1 MREKDIE
8 NTRLIHSLTN
18 VFLDVYELDLETEL
32 IHIIRTEQDDM
43 RLLKTEEIDF
53 STFKRFLLQNVPEEK
68 KKKLEEEFETERIC
82 ARIQEVS
89 IVEREFQKWYEH
101 STSWFRIQFILSMTR
116 EKKRPIVTVTVM
128 NIDDLKRLQEE
139 QNKALLSAYES
150 ARQASR
156 AKSDFLA
163 NMSHDIRT
171 PMNAIMGMSTI
182 ARRNI
187 HDPEKLED
195 CLNKI
200 DASSKHLLSLINS
213 VLDMSKIESG
223 KVVFVEEV
231 FQLDQMIEDIKRIV
245 QPQAEKKDIQFTG
258 EYETLQGVM
267 VKSDPIRIRQILLN
281 IVGNAIKFTPEKG
294 KVHCSGFKVLSIY
307 DGYSTFEFT
316 CEDNG
321 IGMDQE
327 FVDKIFQPY
336 ERSKNVT
343 SNEIEGSGLG
353 MFISKNIVEMMNG
366 EIYVESKKGEGTKFT
381 VIFHLKEISEQPEKE
396 KTEQNEEAQIAFD
409 AMKGKRILLV
419 EDNDMNREIA
429 QEFLTE
435 EGILVENAVNGKEAV
450 EKMEQ
455 SSLYYY
461 DLILMDI
468 QMPVMN
474 GYEASAAIRRMDRED
489 SGLPIIAMTA
499 NAFSD
504 DIRQAKEAGMNEH
517 IAKPIDVSVM
527 FSVLSDWM
535 NDKRENP

>member
-267 VKSDPIRIRQILLN
+267 VKSDPIRIRQVLLN

-419 EDNDMNREIA
+419 EDNDMKREIA

>member
-139 QNKALLSAYES
+139 QNKALLSAYET
-150 ARQASR
+150 AHQASR

-200 DASSKHLLSLINS
+200 DSSSKHLLSLINS

-231 FQLDQMIEDIKRIV
+231 FRLDQMIEDIKRIV

-267 VKSDPIRIRQILLN
+267 VKSDPLRIRQVLLN

-396 KTEQNEEAQIAFD
+396 KTEQNEETQIAFD

>member
-267 VKSDPIRIRQILLN
+267 VKSDPLRIRQVLLN

-353 MFISKNIVEMMNG
+353 MFVSKNIVEMMNG

-396 KTEQNEEAQIAFD
+396 KTEQNEETQIAFD

>member
-156 AKSDFLA
+156 AKADFLA
-163 NMSHDIRT
+163 TMSHDIRA

-267 VKSDPIRIRQILLN
+267 VKSDPLRIRQVLLN

-396 KTEQNEEAQIAFD
+396 KTEQNEETQIAFD

>member
-89 IVEREFQKWYEH
+89 IVERELQKWYEH

-267 VKSDPIRIRQILLN
+267 VKSDPLRIRQVLLN
-281 IVGNAIKFTPEKG
+281 IVGNAIKFTQEKG

-396 KTEQNEEAQIAFD
+396 KTEQNEETQIAFD

>member
-182 ARRNI
+182 TRRNI

-267 VKSDPIRIRQILLN
+267 VKSDPLRIRQVLLN

-396 KTEQNEEAQIAFD
+396 KTEQNEETQIAFD

>member
-8 NTRLIHSLTN
+8 NTRLIHSPTN

-101 STSWFRIQFILSMTR
+101 STSWFRIQFLLSMTR

-195 CLNKI
+195 CPNKI

-267 VKSDPIRIRQILLN
+267 VKSDPLRIRQVLLN

-316 CEDNG
+316 SEDNG

-396 KTEQNEEAQIAFD
+396 KTEQNEETQIAFD

-535 NDKRENP
+535 NGKRENP

>member
-267 VKSDPIRIRQILLN
+267 VKSDPLRIRQVLLN

-396 KTEQNEEAQIAFD
+396 KTEQNEETQIAFD

-527 FSVLSDWM
+527 FSVLSHWM

>member
-267 VKSDPIRIRQILLN
+267 VKSDPLRIRQVLLN

-396 KTEQNEEAQIAFD
+396 KTEQNEETQIAFD

-489 SGLPIIAMTA
+489 IGLPIIAMTA

>member
-267 VKSDPIRIRQILLN
+267 VKSDPIRIRQVLLN

-396 KTEQNEEAQIAFD
+396 KTEQDEEAQIAFD

>member
-267 VKSDPIRIRQILLN
+267 VKSDPIRIRQVLLN

-396 KTEQNEEAQIAFD
+396 KTEQNEEAQIVFD

>member
-267 VKSDPIRIRQILLN
+267 VKSDPLRIRQVLLN

-396 KTEQNEEAQIAFD
+396 KTEQNEETQIASD

>member
-267 VKSDPIRIRQILLN
+267 VKSDPIRIRQVLLN

-294 KVHCSGFKVLSIY
+294 KVHCSGSKVLSIY

>member
-267 VKSDPIRIRQILLN
+267 VKSDPLRIRQVLLN

-396 KTEQNEEAQIAFD
+396 KTEQNEETQIAFD

>member
-267 VKSDPIRIRQILLN
+267 VKSDPLRIRQVLLN

-343 SNEIEGSGLG
+343 SKEIEGSGLG

-366 EIYVESKKGEGTKFT
+366 EIYVESKKDEGTKFT

>member
-139 QNKALLSAYES
+139 QNKALLSAYET
-150 ARQASR
+150 AHQASR

-200 DASSKHLLSLINS
+200 DSSSKHLLSLINS

-231 FQLDQMIEDIKRIV
+231 FRLDQMIEDIKRIV
-245 QPQAEKKDIQFTG
+245 QPQAEKKDIQFTS
-258 EYETLQGVM
+258 EYETLQGIM
-267 VKSDPIRIRQILLN
+267 VKSDPLRIRQVLLN
-281 IVGNAIKFTPEKG
+281 IMGNAIKFTPEKG
-294 KVHCSGFKVLSIY
+294 KVHCSVVKVLSIY

-343 SNEIEGSGLG
+343 SKEIEGSGLG

-366 EIYVESKKGEGTKFT
+366 EIYVESKKDEGTKFT

>member
-32 IHIIRTEQDDM
+32 IHIIRTELDDM

-267 VKSDPIRIRQILLN
+267 VKSDPIRIRQVLLN

-396 KTEQNEEAQIAFD
+396 KTEQNEETQIAFD

>member
-43 RLLKTEEIDF
+43 CLLKTEEIDF

-139 QNKALLSAYES
+139 QNKALLSAYET
-150 ARQASR
+150 AHQASR

-267 VKSDPIRIRQILLN
+267 VKSDPLRIRQVLLN

-396 KTEQNEEAQIAFD
+396 KTEQNEETQIAFD

-517 IAKPIDVSVM
+517 IAKPIDVSVI

>member
-267 VKSDPIRIRQILLN
+267 VKSDPLRIRQVLLN

-366 EIYVESKKGEGTKFT
+366 EIYVESKKGEGTKFI

-396 KTEQNEEAQIAFD
+396 KTEQNEETQIAFD

-517 IAKPIDVSVM
+517 IAKPIDVSVI

>member
-32 IHIIRTEQDDM
+32 IHIIRTDQDDM

-267 VKSDPIRIRQILLN
+267 VKSDPIRIRQVLLN

>member
-68 KKKLEEEFETERIC
+68 KKKLEEEFEIERIC

-267 VKSDPIRIRQILLN
+267 VKSDPIRIRQVLLN

-343 SNEIEGSGLG
+343 SNEIEGSGPG

-396 KTEQNEEAQIAFD
+396 KTEQNEETQIAFD

>member
-1 MREKDIE
+1 MREKGIE

-267 VKSDPIRIRQILLN
+267 VKSDPLRIRQVLLN

-396 KTEQNEEAQIAFD
+396 KTEQNEETQIAFD

>member
-101 STSWFRIQFILSMTR
+101 STSWFRIQFLLSMTR

-195 CLNKI
+195 CPNKI

-267 VKSDPIRIRQILLN
+267 VKSDPLRIRQVLLN

-316 CEDNG
+316 SEDNG

-327 FVDKIFQPY
+327 FVDKIFQSY

-396 KTEQNEEAQIAFD
+396 KTEQNEETQIAFD

-535 NDKRENP
+535 NGKRENP

>member
-101 STSWFRIQFILSMTR
+101 STSWFRIQFLLSMTR

-195 CLNKI
+195 CPNKI

-267 VKSDPIRIRQILLN
+267 VKSDPLRIWQVLLN

-316 CEDNG
+316 SEDNG

-396 KTEQNEEAQIAFD
+396 KTEQNEETQIAFD

-499 NAFSD
+499 NVFSD

-535 NDKRENP
+535 NGKRENP

>member
-267 VKSDPIRIRQILLN
+267 VKSDPLRIRQVLLN

-396 KTEQNEEAQIAFD
+396 KTEQNEETQIAFD

-455 SSLYYY
+455 SCLYYY

>member
-231 FQLDQMIEDIKRIV
+231 FRLDQMIEDIKRIV

-267 VKSDPIRIRQILLN
+267 VKSDPLRIRQVLLN

-396 KTEQNEEAQIAFD
+396 KTEQNEETQIAFD

-517 IAKPIDVSVM
+517 IAKPIDVSVI

>member
-139 QNKALLSAYES
+139 QNNALLSAYES

-187 HDPEKLED
+187 HDREKLED

-267 VKSDPIRIRQILLN
+267 VKSDPLRIRQVLLN
-281 IVGNAIKFTPEKG
+281 IVGNAIKIYTGERKG
-294 KVHCSGFKVLSIY
+294 TLFWL
-307 DGYSTFEFT
+307 
-316 CEDNG
+316 
-321 IGMDQE
+321 
-327 FVDKIFQPY
+327 
-336 ERSKNVT
+336 
-343 SNEIEGSGLG
+343 
-353 MFISKNIVEMMNG
+353 
-366 EIYVESKKGEGTKFT
+366 
-381 VIFHLKEISEQPEKE
+381 
-396 KTEQNEEAQIAFD
+396 
-409 AMKGKRILLV
+409 
-419 EDNDMNREIA
+419 
-429 QEFLTE
+429 
-435 EGILVENAVNGKEAV
+435 
-450 EKMEQ
+450 
-455 SSLYYY
+455 
-461 DLILMDI
+461 
-468 QMPVMN
+468 
-474 GYEASAAIRRMDRED
+474 
-489 SGLPIIAMTA
+489 
-499 NAFSD
+499 
-504 DIRQAKEAGMNEH
+504 
-517 IAKPIDVSVM
+517 
-527 FSVLSDWM
+527 
-535 NDKRENP
+535 

>member
-258 EYETLQGVM
+258 EYVTLQGVM
-267 VKSDPIRIRQILLN
+267 VKSDPLRIRQVLLN

-396 KTEQNEEAQIAFD
+396 KTEQNEETQIAFD

>member
-267 VKSDPIRIRQILLN
+267 VKSDPLRIRQVLLN

-396 KTEQNEEAQIAFD
+396 KTEQNEETQIAFD

-517 IAKPIDVSVM
+517 IAKPIDVSVR

>member
-267 VKSDPIRIRQILLN
+267 VKSDPIRIRQVLLN

-381 VIFHLKEISEQPEKE
+381 VIFQLKEISEQPEKE

>member
-139 QNKALLSAYES
+139 QNKALLSAYET
-150 ARQASR
+150 AHQASR

-200 DASSKHLLSLINS
+200 DSSSKHLLSLINS

-231 FQLDQMIEDIKRIV
+231 FRLDQMIEDIKRIV
-245 QPQAEKKDIQFTG
+245 QPQAEKKDIQFTSI
-258 EYETLQGVM
+258 T
-267 VKSDPIRIRQILLN
+267 N
-281 IVGNAIKFTPEKG
+281 IK
-294 KVHCSGFKVLSIY
+294 
-307 DGYSTFEFT
+307 
-316 CEDNG
+316 
-321 IGMDQE
+321 
-327 FVDKIFQPY
+327 
-336 ERSKNVT
+336 
-343 SNEIEGSGLG
+343 
-353 MFISKNIVEMMNG
+353 
-366 EIYVESKKGEGTKFT
+366 
-381 VIFHLKEISEQPEKE
+381 
-396 KTEQNEEAQIAFD
+396 
-409 AMKGKRILLV
+409 
-419 EDNDMNREIA
+419 
-429 QEFLTE
+429 
-435 EGILVENAVNGKEAV
+435 
-450 EKMEQ
+450 
-455 SSLYYY
+455 
-461 DLILMDI
+461 
-468 QMPVMN
+468 
-474 GYEASAAIRRMDRED
+474 
-489 SGLPIIAMTA
+489 
-499 NAFSD
+499 
-504 DIRQAKEAGMNEH
+504 
-517 IAKPIDVSVM
+517 
-527 FSVLSDWM
+527 
-535 NDKRENP
+535 

>member
-200 DASSKHLLSLINS
+200 DASSKHVLSLINS

-267 VKSDPIRIRQILLN
+267 VKSDPIRIRQVLLN

-396 KTEQNEEAQIAFD
+396 KTEQNEETQIAFD

>member
-101 STSWFRIQFILSMTR
+101 STSWFRIQFLLSMTR

-195 CLNKI
+195 CPNKI

-267 VKSDPIRIRQILLN
+267 VKSDPLRIRQVLLN

-316 CEDNG
+316 SEDNG

-396 KTEQNEEAQIAFD
+396 KTEQNEETQIAFD

-535 NDKRENP
+535 NGKRENP

>member
-8 NTRLIHSLTN
+8 NTRLIHSPTN

-171 PMNAIMGMSTI
+171 PMNVIMGMSTI

-195 CLNKI
+195 CPNKI

-267 VKSDPIRIRQILLN
+267 VKSDPLRIRQVLLN

-316 CEDNG
+316 SEDNG

-396 KTEQNEEAQIAFD
+396 KTEQNEETQIAFD

-535 NDKRENP
+535 NGKRENP

>member
-267 VKSDPIRIRQILLN
+267 VKSDPLRIRQVLLN

-396 KTEQNEEAQIAFD
+396 KTEQNEETQIAFD

-517 IAKPIDVSVM
+517 IAKLIDVSVM